1 LCPAAAPVAKQRNG
15 LTRPAGFQP
24 RFSRATYREAIAP
37 NDRSPE
43 MKNPVRNCTF
53 ALIAATSLF
62 ADVAHADGDDHAKSA
77 AIAKSLGFI
86 SIEQATEKAL
96 AAKPGVV
103 VEAELDDRDFG
114 KGWDYEF
121 EIVDAD
127 GREWDV
133 KVDAKTGE
141 VRRVW
146 RDWF

>member
-1 LCPAAAPVAKQRNG
+1 
-15 LTRPAGFQP
+15 
-24 RFSRATYREAIAP
+24 
-37 NDRSPE
+37 
-43 MKNPVRNCTF
+43 MKNIVRNCTV
-53 ALIAATSLF
+53 ALLAASSLF
-62 ADVAHADGDDHAKSA
+62 AGVAHADGDDHAKSV

-86 SIEQATEKAL
+86 SIEQATERAL

-121 EIVDAD
+121 EIVDGD

-133 KVDAKTGE
+133 KVDARTGE
-141 VRRVW
+141 VRRIW